1 MLANVVTKILTG
13 LLTETF
19 IKKIIILT
27 LKSIA
32 KKTDNKVVD
41 ELVQIVE
48 EALYDV
54 QESA

>member
-19 IKKIIILT
+19 IKKIIVLT

-32 KKTDNKVVD
+32 KKTDNKVDD

-48 EALYDV
+48 EVLYDAP
-54 QESA
+54 QSA

>member
-19 IKKIIILT
+19 IKKIIVLT

-32 KKTDNKVVD
+32 KKTDNKVDD